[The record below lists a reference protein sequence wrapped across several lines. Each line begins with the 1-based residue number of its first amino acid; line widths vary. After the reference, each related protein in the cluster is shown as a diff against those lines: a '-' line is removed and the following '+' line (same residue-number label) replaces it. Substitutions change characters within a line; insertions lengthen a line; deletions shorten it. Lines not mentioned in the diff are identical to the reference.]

1 MSAQQTFQRSQ
12 HTCSLCLSLIAL
24 HSPAPP
30 CAEHQEGLQ
39 ILHYHDGEKYEPH
52 HDFFHDKV
60 NQQPDHGGQ
69 RVVTI
74 LMYL

>member
-1 MSAQQTFQRSQ
+1 MPPVPVPDCF
-12 HTCSLCLSLIAL
+12 AL
-24 HSPAPP
+24 PSPP